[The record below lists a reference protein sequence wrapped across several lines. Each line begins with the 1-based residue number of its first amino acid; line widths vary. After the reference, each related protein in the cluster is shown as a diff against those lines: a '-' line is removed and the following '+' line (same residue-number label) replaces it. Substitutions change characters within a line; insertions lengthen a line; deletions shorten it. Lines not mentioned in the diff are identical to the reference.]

1 MKFCMITTFFPPYN
15 FGGDGI
21 FIYRLVNELAKRG
34 HQVDVVHCEDAYLL
48 LQPKGPQGDFPCHE
62 NVRIHKLRSRFG
74 FLSPLL
80 TQQTGSPGF
89 KSRALSDIL
98 DNSHYDVIHFHNM
111 SLIGITALRYGS
123 AVKLYTTHEHWLV
136 CPMHVLWKNN
146 KELCAEKS
154 CFSCTL
160 AWKRPPQLWRYTGLL
175 QRMLR
180 EVDHFIS
187 PSRFTKQKHMAQGLD
202 IPITHIPYF
211 LPRRPS
217 ADCSPCEAGS
227 ASTGSHEFL
236 FVGRLEKIK
245 GVQDLIPLFRR
256 RPTYRLSI
264 AGDGTYAAEL
274 KEMAKGIQ
282 NIRFLGRCSH
292 AQLSALYRKANA
304 VIVPSICYEVFGIII
319 IEAFSYKTPVIVNN
333 LGALPEVVHDS
344 GGGIVYTGEGELE
357 RAVDTLAHNH
367 ELRDR
372 LGQQGFEAYLKYW
385 TEEYHC
391 ELYFELIDQIRK
403 AKGLNLPG
411 VVR

>member
-1 MKFCMITTFFPPYN
+1 MRRKKLF
-15 FGGDGI
+15 
-21 FIYRLVNELAKRG
+21 
-34 HQVDVVHCEDAYLL
+34 LL
-48 LQPKGPQGDFPCHE
+48 YVGME
-62 NVRIHKLRSRFG
+62 
-74 FLSPLL
+74 
-80 TQQTGSPGF
+80 
-89 KSRALSDIL
+89 A
-98 DNSHYDVIHFHNM
+98 
-111 SLIGITALRYGS
+111 
-123 AVKLYTTHEHWLV
+123 
-136 CPMHVLWKNN
+136 
-146 KELCAEKS
+146 
-154 CFSCTL
+154 
-160 AWKRPPQLWRYTGLL
+160 PPQLWRYTGLL

-344 GGGIVYTGEGELE
+344 GGGLSIQGKGWSEQLIPWRITTNCAIGWAS
-357 RAVDTLAHNH
+357 RAS
-367 ELRDR
+367 
-372 LGQQGFEAYLKYW
+372 K
-385 TEEYHC
+385 
-391 ELYFELIDQIRK
+391 LI
-403 AKGLNLPG
+403 
-411 VVR
+411 